1 MLLLGEY
8 SDPEIL
14 SLAFSLRAKLSF
26 GVRSEDA
33 DWEPQGR
40 FCDAGLMLV
49 FIWIVANSYT
59 QAVEIHQDG
68 HLNTQDGHNHILHG
82 KHR

>member
-8 SDPEIL
+8 SVPEIL
-14 SLAFSLRAKLSF
+14 SLAFFLRAKLSF
-26 GVRSEDA
+26 GIRSEDA

-40 FCDAGLMLV
+40 FWDAGPMLV
-49 FIWIVANSYT
+49 FIWIMASSYA